1 MIRQYDTLFRKNLKD
16 KISKVSNKE
25 QHKIIYQLIVDDL
38 SINKITK
45 NNNGI
50 YFNINKLTDETISK
64 ILSSITSI

>member
-50 YFNINKLTDETISK
+50 YFNINKLTDKTISK
-64 ILSSITSI
+64 ILSSIASV